1 MPLLGWAFDERWAN
15 ANRATVSAFLR
26 AAYAAKQIL
35 VTSDAE
41 WERIQ
46 PLTGATDPAV
56 LRALRDAFREGTP
69 RRFGQAEID
78 SATAAFAVLAR
89 EGGEEL
95 VGSSRQ
101 LSPGHLLGR
110 LSTGVTASGAPR
122 SPSRPGDQWRGAE
135 LDRAPRPT

>member
-1 MPLLGWAFDERWAN
+1 VADVLRALGVPGPVPLLGWAFDERWAA
-15 ANRATVSAFLR
+15 ANRPAVSAFLR

-78 SATAAFAVLAR
+78 AAAAAFAILAR

-95 VGSSRQ
+95 VGPSRQ
-101 LSPGHLLGR
+101 LSPGTFWDGFR
-110 LSTGVTASGAPR
+110 L
-122 SPSRPGDQWRGAE
+122 E
-135 LDRAPRPT
+135 